1 MSDSEKNVEYGLN
14 ADPSA
19 FEAGMR
25 KAATSAATA
34 ATEIDSQFKKVQ
46 STFAN
51 VQKYLLGLTAVIAG
65 GGAFKSV
72 INSAAAWNG
81 EAGKLAKTLGIT
93 TEQASVLNVALDH
106 LGIDSETYIGASQK
120 MSKQIFSNSD
130 AFRELGVAVR
140 DTTTGAYLPVTD
152 VMSKVN
158 QKLAEIKNPIE
169 QNIAGMQVYG
179 KGWSEVK
186 AIVKVTQDQ
195 LEEADKTARKLGL
208 IVGPDGVAAA
218 KQYKEEMRD
227 LGLIGKSLEIQFG
240 NALLPVFK
248 DTGKFMAEEGP
259 AAGQAFALI
268 LKSVAFAA
276 SATWL
281 SLKDMGD
288 GIGAIAAQAAALLHG
303 DLDGFKAIGKARD
316 EEAAKNE
323 AAFERLKS
331 NFFDPKPPE
340 ATKPADTSGGPQ
352 YHFKQKATD
361 GYGPAKSENSKWE
374 AELAEQ
380 KLAYQERMNLE
391 GSFAQFSKEAELK
404 FWQEKL
410 ALTEKGSA
418 DNLSVRRKMA
428 ELQLGM
434 GQEAYA
440 HELASLQAQEAGYK
454 SNMDKR
460 LAILDQEAALVKQ
473 RFGTES
479 KEYEA
484 VQKQIVEAKRQASEQ
499 IKQIDMMR
507 AQSARDQQ
515 LADLQGEQAIAQM
528 QRDMG
533 VISQQDLLAKQ
544 AAFENAKNVIALAAL
559 KEREQ
564 IALKDPDRNVVE
576 LARIHQ
582 EQEQLERQH
591 KQKVIEI
598 QVAAL
603 KESAK
608 YVEGA
613 VDAFG
618 SGFQSVFQQTLQGTL
633 TVQKA
638 MQGLWTALTQAVSG
652 ALAKM
657 ATDMMVEQLK
667 TMMGLKVTAGS
678 EIAANAGVAG
688 SAAVASTAAIPIIG
702 PELAPAAGAAAF
714 AAAMAFAPSASAAGG
729 FDIPGTLNPITQLHA
744 SEMVLPAKHAD
755 VIRGLAD
762 QGQGT
767 GASGGDIHMH
777 VHTQSTQDFQ
787 DFLSQN
793 SHVLAPAL
801 RRLGRN
807 FSPTRA

>member
-1 MSDSEKNVEYGLN
+1 MGDSQKNVEYGVN

-25 KAATSAATA
+25 KAATSAASA
-34 ATEIDSQFKKVQ
+34 ATEIDGQFKKVQ
-46 STFAN
+46 ATFAN

-65 GGAFKSV
+65 GGAFKAV
-72 INSAAAWNG
+72 IASAAAWNG
-81 EAGKLAKTLGIT
+81 EAGKLSKTLGIT

-130 AFRELGVAVR
+130 AFKQLGVAVR
-140 DTTTGAYLPVTD
+140 DTTTGAYLPVTE
-152 VMSKVN
+152 VMGKVN

-179 KGWSEVK
+179 KSWSEVK

-259 AAGQAFALI
+259 VAGQTFALI
-268 LKSVAFAA
+268 LKGIAFAA

-331 NFFDPKPPE
+331 NFFDPKTPE
-340 ATKPADTSGGPQ
+340 ASSPPDTSKGPQ
-352 YHFKQKATD
+352 YHFKEKGAAAA
-361 GYGPAKSENSKWE
+361 PEKSEHGKWE

-380 KLAYQERMNLE
+380 KLAFQERMNLE
-391 GSFAQFSKEAELK
+391 GSFAQFGKEAELK
-404 FWQEKL
+404 FWQDKL

-440 HELASLQAQEAGYK
+440 HELASLQTQEAGYK
-454 SNMDKR
+454 SNMDKK
-460 LAILDQEAALVKQ
+460 LTILDQEAALVRQ
-473 RFGTES
+473 RFGSES

-507 AQSARDQQ
+507 AQSTRDAQ
-515 LADLQGEQAIAQM
+515 LADLQGEQSIAQL

-533 VISQQDLLAKQ
+533 VITQQELLAKQ
-544 AAFENAKNVIALAAL
+544 TAFENAKNAIALAAL

-564 IALKDPDRNVVE
+564 IALNDPDRNVVE
-576 LARIHQ
+576 LAKIHQ

-591 KQKVIEI
+591 MQRVTDLRI
-598 QVAAL
+598 ASL
-603 KESAK
+603 KDSQQ
-608 YVEGA
+608 YVMGA
-613 VDAFG
+613 VNAMG
-618 SGFQSVFQQTLQGTL
+618 GGFQSVFQQTLQGTL
-633 TVQKA
+633 TIQKA
-638 MQGLWTALTQAVSG
+638 MQSLWQVLTQAVTG
-652 ALAKM
+652 AIAKM
-657 ATDMMVEQLK
+657 AADWMV
-667 TMMGLKVTAGS
+667 TKVTQMLFGKATAAG
-678 EIAANAGVAG
+678 EIAANAGIAG

-702 PELAPAAGAAAF
+702 PAMAPAAGAAAF
-714 AAAMAFAPSASAAGG
+714 AAAMSFAPMASAAGG

-744 SEMVLPAKHAD
+744 REMVLPAKHAD
-755 VIRGLAD
+755 VIRSMAD
-762 QGQGT
+762 QGQGS
-767 GASGGDIHMH
+767 ASGGGDVHLH
-777 VHTQSTQDFQ
+777 VNATDAQSVARLFRDNGQHIVSALKTQ
-787 DFLSQN
+787 
-793 SHVLAPAL
+793 
-801 RRLGRN
+801 RRN
-807 FSPTRA
+807 FAY